1 MGETNDKFRE
11 KLLSTFKIEAGEH
24 VKEMSSSLIELEEAT
39 ETEKQ
44 QRIIETAFR
53 AAHSLKGAARAVNEA
68 RIEKICQSLEGSF
81 FSVKCKGIKLSP
93 GLFDLLHKAVDALG
107 NLLLPVEAQR
117 ATAEKSLVHN
127 LPETWKGQ

>member
-81 FSVKCKGIKLSP
+81 S
-93 GLFDLLHKAVDALG
+93 A
-107 NLLLPVEAQR
+107 
-117 ATAEKSLVHN
+117 
-127 LPETWKGQ
+127 